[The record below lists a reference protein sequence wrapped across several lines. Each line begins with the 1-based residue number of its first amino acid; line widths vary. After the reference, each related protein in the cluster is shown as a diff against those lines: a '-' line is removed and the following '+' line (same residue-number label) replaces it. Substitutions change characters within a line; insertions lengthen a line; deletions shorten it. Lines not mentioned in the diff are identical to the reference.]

1 METFTAVLLDVQM
14 AAMAV
19 ILCLVALGLGV
30 LIYFAVDWL
39 VRR

>member
-1 METFTAVLLDVQM
+1 MDTFTAVLLDIQM
-14 AAMAV
+14 TAMAI
-19 ILCLVALGLGV
+19 ILCLGALGLGV